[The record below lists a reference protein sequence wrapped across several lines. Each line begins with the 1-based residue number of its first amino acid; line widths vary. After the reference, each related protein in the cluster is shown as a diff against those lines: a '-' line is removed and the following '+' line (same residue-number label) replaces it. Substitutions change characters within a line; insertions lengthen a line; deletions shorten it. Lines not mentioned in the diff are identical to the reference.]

1 MSRCKALILA
11 WLFALQ
17 IAPMA
22 YAQAPI
28 ASHDFSKPVLLRSP
42 NPADQGMV
50 ATNSVIGEPNKV
62 AIKKAP
68 VRGIDPNLL
77 KMTPGQRRDA
87 LLKRQSAATVLLEG
101 HEKPIVSI
109 AWSKDGKRIATGS
122 RDGTARIWDPA
133 TGKQEYRLENE
144 SPVVLL
150 AFTPNGKQLLTGPGI
165 ANLSDIHESL
175 RKNTPLNTS
184 GKIILWDAATGKK
197 VKVFDAGQTELLSVA
212 ISPKSDFVV
221 GAGRDK
227 SLCVWSID
235 KVEIVHK
242 WELDVPLVQV
252 RFTPDGN
259 VLGAG
264 FDEKVVRV
272 FNPATRKELP
282 PFKGMQG
289 PVFGFALSTDGKHV
303 LATCAAKFST
313 PLDEKNAFERTVVGA
328 ATLGISE
335 IANAFQTKNETPTT
349 LWHVPTREV
358 RFQGPGKDFGALKMT
373 QFGFDFFEVFNATR

>member
-28 ASHDFSKPVLLRSP
+28 APHDFLKPVLLRSP

-197 VKVFDAGQTELLSVA
+197 VKVFDAGQTELLS
-212 ISPKSDFVV
+212 
-221 GAGRDK
+221 
-227 SLCVWSID
+227 SLFRPNLTS
-235 KVEIVHK
+235 
-242 WELDVPLVQV
+242 
-252 RFTPDGN
+252 
-259 VLGAG
+259 
-264 FDEKVVRV
+264 
-272 FNPATRKELP
+272 
-282 PFKGMQG
+282 
-289 PVFGFALSTDGKHV
+289 S
-303 LATCAAKFST
+303 S
-313 PLDEKNAFERTVVGA
+313 ERA
-328 ATLGISE
+328 ATSRC
-335 IANAFQTKNETPTT
+335 AFG
-349 LWHVPTREV
+349 VSIR
-358 RFQGPGKDFGALKMT
+358 LK
-373 QFGFDFFEVFNATR
+373 